1 MNYKKLEKKPKKEM
15 CYHLDNTIAKVLVK
29 THFTWQLSFTDHLS
43 TYISQLVISCTLIL
57 CVKAH

>member
-15 CYHLDNTIAKVLVK
+15 CYHLDNTIAKVLVN

-43 TYISQLVISCTLIL
+43 TYT
-57 CVKAH
+57 